1 VSKGPTFVPTPIN
14 YDWLELQKDFD
25 NFKNKMRARYY
36 FNQNNKEFTSLDS
49 SNIQKPPKKTSTW
62 KAPKSKS
69 PELETFLSNV
79 ERSLFW

>member
-1 VSKGPTFVPTPIN
+1 MS
-14 YDWLELQKDFD
+14 
-25 NFKNKMRARYY
+25 ARYH

-49 SNIQKPPKKTSTW
+49 SNIQKAPKKISTL

-79 ERSLFW
+79 ERSFRRPPEIY